1 MDVEIQIDP
10 QQPEPK
16 LIIVTKEMTDEL
28 SSLVQALSTQTM
40 LLGMQDGVVTQ
51 IPLGEIITIFASGG
65 KVFATTEQATY
76 TLKLKLYEIEH
87 QFCGTDLV
95 RISYSE
101 LVNLKKAKHFDLS
114 KVGTIRVQMC
124 NDTSSYVSKRYVKKI
139 KTVLGL

>member
-51 IPLGEIITIFASGG
+51 IPLDEILEC
-65 KVFATTEQATY
+65 VF
-76 TLKLKLYEIEH
+76 H
-87 QFCGTDLV
+87 
-95 RISYSE
+95 
-101 LVNLKKAKHFDLS
+101 
-114 KVGTIRVQMC
+114 
-124 NDTSSYVSKRYVKKI
+124 
-139 KTVLGL
+139 VLHRL